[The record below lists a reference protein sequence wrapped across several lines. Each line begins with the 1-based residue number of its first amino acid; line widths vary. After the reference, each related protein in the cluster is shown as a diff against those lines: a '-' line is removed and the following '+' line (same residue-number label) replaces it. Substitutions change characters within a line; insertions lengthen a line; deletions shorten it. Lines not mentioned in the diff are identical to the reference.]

1 MTKGK
6 KRLLWIGGT
15 VAVLGVL
22 GTLAYIQY
30 KKFMKYCMKP
40 SSAKINRIS
49 LNSLNF
55 DIFFKFFNT
64 SDVNFTLLG
73 QKYKVYM
80 NGVYIT
86 TLSNAAQNEVPKKT
100 ESEIG
105 LNVELNPKQVA
116 KDIGLNVFEFIKDWK
131 NINVKI
137 DMKMRV
143 KVFGLT
149 VNVPYVYEDTLGAMV
164 LPAPENK
171 SQEQPESEC

>member
-1 MTKGK
+1 MKNRK
-6 KRLLWIGGT
+6 ALYWIGGT

-40 SSAKINRIS
+40 SRAKINRIS

-55 DIFFKFFNT
+55 DIWFNFKNT

-86 TLSNAAQNEVPKKT
+86 TLSNAAENVVPKGQV
-100 ESEIG
+100 SEIG

-116 KDIGLNVFEFIKDWK
+116 KDIGLNVFQFIKDWK
-131 NINVKI
+131 EIDVKI

-143 KVFGLT
+143 KVFGIPLT
-149 VNVPYVYEDTLGAMV
+149 VPYVYEDTLGAMV
-164 LPAPENK
+164 LPDPENK
-171 SQEQPESEC
+171 TEETQESEC